1 MRTLLIDNYDSFTFN
16 LHHYLARVNGTE
28 PVVMRNDDPRWDP
41 AMLAEFDNVVLSPGP
56 GHPGRPA
63 DFGICREITERA
75 DLPTLGICLG
85 HQGLALAHGGTVSRA
100 AEPRHGRTS
109 TVRHTGTGLFRGLP
123 ESFDVVRYHS
133 LVVTDLPHD
142 MEAVAWTEDG
152 ILMGHRHRS
161 RPQWGVQFHPESILT
176 QYGHELL
183 VNFRELTDEWQAVR
197 GAGRRPAPRQSAGAA
212 RRRGEAAPGAPAGPG
227 LADGPEGPVAPA
239 APKPRRLRVLA
250 ERLPTRWDDEVV
262 HQRLF
267 GTAENAFWLDSSRSD
282 AQAGRFSVMGA
293 ADGPLA
299 RVAKADVW
307 SRTVTV
313 ESAGGLE
320 IVSGG
325 FLDWLDRDLRD
336 MRTELPPLPFD
347 FTLGWVGYLGY
358 ELKAECGG
366 EPVHQAEDPDAAMV
380 FADRAVVLDHLTG
393 LTYLLA
399 LAEDDDEDAARA
411 WLTATTAELES
422 LAGVLAGEPTLPAPT
437 PAGIRLRHERDSYL
451 RLIDACQEEI
461 AAGET
466 YEICLTNLAVADG
479 PVDPWEGY
487 RALRRFSPAP
497 YAALLRFGALSVLST
512 SPERFLRL
520 SAEGVAESM
529 PIKGTRPRGATVR
542 EDAEIIEELRT
553 SEKDRAENL
562 MIVDLVRNDLGRHA
576 ETGSVEVSGL
586 FDVET
591 YATVH
596 QLVSTVRAR
605 LRTDRSAVDLVRAA
619 FPAGS
624 MTGAPKIRTMQ
635 IIDRLEA
642 GPRGVYSGAIGYF
655 SLSGAVDLSVAIR
668 TAVVTPGR
676 VRYGVGGA
684 VVALSD
690 AEAEFEETAVKAA
703 PLLMLT
709 GADFPGRR
717 STDAV
722 HG

>member
-16 LHHYLARVNGTE
+16 LYHYLARVNGTE
-28 PVVMRNDDPRWDP
+28 PVVIRNDDPRWDP
-41 AMLAEFDNVVLSPGP
+41 AMLAGFDNVVLSPGP

-63 DFGICREITERA
+63 DFGICREVIEHG
-75 DLPTLGICLG
+75 DLPALGICLG
-85 HQGLALAHGGTVSRA
+85 HQGLALTHGGTVSRA
-100 AEPRHGRTS
+100 SEPRHGRTS

-123 ESFDVVRYHS
+123 ASFEVVRYHS
-133 LVVTDLPHD
+133 LVVTDLPDD
-142 MEAVAWTEDG
+142 MEAVAWTDDG
-152 ILMGHRHRS
+152 TLMGHRHRS

-183 VNFRELTDEWQAVR
+183 ANFRDMTEEWQTGRSARR
-197 GAGRRPAPRQSAGAA
+197 GPAPRTAV
-212 RRRGEAAPGAPAGPG
+212 EAAPRAEARAPGAAAAPG
-227 LADGPEGPVAPA
+227 L
-239 APKPRRLRVLA
+239 RRLQVLTS
-250 ERLPTRWDDEVV
+250 RLPTRWDDEVV

-267 GTAENAFWLDSSRSD
+267 GAAENAFWLDSSRPD
-282 AQAGRFSVMGA
+282 AEAGRFSVMGA
-293 ADGPLA
+293 AGGPLA

-313 ESAGGLE
+313 TSAAGLE
-320 IVSGG
+320 IVSGE
-325 FLDWLDRDLRD
+325 FLDWLDRDLRGTS
-336 MRTELPPLPFD
+336 TELPELPFS

-366 EPVHQAEDPDAAMV
+366 EPVHQVEDADAAMV

-399 LAEDDDEDAARA
+399 LVEDDEEDDARA
-411 WLTATTAELES
+411 WLTATAAELES
-422 LAGVLAGEPTLPAPT
+422 LVGVPVEEEPPSAPAAG
-437 PAGIRLRHERDSYL
+437 GIRLRHERDSYL

-466 YEICLTNLAVADG
+466 YEICLTNMAEADG

-487 RALRRFSPAP
+487 RALRRFSPTP
-497 YAALLRFGALSVLST
+497 YAALLRFGELSVLST

-529 PIKGTRPRGATVR
+529 PIKGTRPRGATVL
-542 EDAEIIEELRT
+542 EDAAIIEGLRT

-586 FDVET
+586 FEVET

-605 LRTDRSAVDLVRAA
+605 LRSDRSAVDLVRAA

-690 AEAEFEETAVKAA
+690 AEGEFEETAVKAA

-709 GADFPGRR
+709 GAQFPGRR
-717 STDAV
+717 GTDAV